1 MDSFLLFYIIKWK
14 EVMFVLH
21 KDMERNI
28 KGVKKNLF
36 LTPFLDVERDY
47 FSIVILLYQGRKL

>member
-1 MDSFLLFYIIKWK
+1 
-14 EVMFVLH
+14 MFVLH

-28 KGVKKNLF
+28 KGVKNNLF